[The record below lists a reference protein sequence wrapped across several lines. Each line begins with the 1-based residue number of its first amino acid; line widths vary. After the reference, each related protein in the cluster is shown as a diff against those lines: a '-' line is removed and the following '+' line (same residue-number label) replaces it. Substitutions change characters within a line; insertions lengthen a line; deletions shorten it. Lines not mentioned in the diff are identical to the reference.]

1 MPFCRLFG
9 TEKAYALYIFSFL
22 LTFHRNPEAMKAAT
36 EEVNKTL
43 ENAGQKVSFGRQSC
57 SSESDTAG
65 QHARAKCACVRVTC
79 KFLCPPTSGRQ
90 LTSHLLVAGVMSH
103 LTLQQPYAWRLVL
116 FLYNRVKRQAFRG
129 YVTAWDGM
137 EEPVTA

>member
-9 TEKAYALYIFSFL
+9 REKAYALYIFSFL

-43 ENAGQKVSFGRQSC
+43 ENAGQKVSFDGSPVHLNQIQLDNMPVLGVLVC
-57 SSESDTAG
+57 VFHVNFCVLLPAVVSSHHT
-65 QHARAKCACVRVTC
+65 
-79 KFLCPPTSGRQ
+79 
-90 LTSHLLVAGVMSH
+90 LVAGVMSH

-116 FLYNRVKRQAFRG
+116 FLYNK
-129 YVTAWDGM
+129 
-137 EEPVTA
+137 